1 MKRDIFTQQG
11 VVLRM
16 TQLKFEWHM
25 QEMTVRIV
33 GAGDYVQHAF
43 HGWGWIGGCKLF
55 RPLKKEQRIT
65 LFKQ

>member
-1 MKRDIFTQQG
+1 
-11 VVLRM
+11 M

-33 GAGDYVQHAF
+33 GTGDYVQHAF
-43 HGWGWIGGCKLF
+43 HGWGRIGGCFLQLRFKQEEQ
-55 RPLKKEQRIT
+55 KEQRIT